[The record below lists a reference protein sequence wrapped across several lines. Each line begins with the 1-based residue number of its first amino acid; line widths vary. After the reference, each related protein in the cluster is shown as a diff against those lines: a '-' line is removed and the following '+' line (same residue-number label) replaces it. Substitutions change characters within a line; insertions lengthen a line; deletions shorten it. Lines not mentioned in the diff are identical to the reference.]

1 MSYDKYSK
9 AIKETAENLRIIDDA
24 MFRLVAGRKGVCQ
37 EILRTLLDKPELKV
51 IRVTPQSVI
60 TSLHREI
67 ILDVLCVMENGAYM
81 NIEMQKGSG
90 NDDIKRNRFY
100 AASTT
105 AAYTP
110 KGTDFTDIPQ
120 VTILYITE
128 YDALHNGQ
136 MITHVKRCME
146 TREGFVPVDD
156 GEDIYFVN
164 TVVRDGS
171 DKSELLQLFLRTD
184 VFQETKFPELSKAVK
199 YFKETEGGFGEM
211 CKTVE
216 DYAKNYAK
224 DYAEER
230 EEIVREEERKNA
242 EKREKT
248 AREEERKNAIRKML
262 ESGLSREMILSMN
275 YSEKE
280 LKAVEKELS

>member
-1 MSYDKYSK
+1 MGNEQYSK
-9 AIKETAENLRIIDDA
+9 ATRETAENLRIIDDA
-24 MFRLVAGRKGVCQ
+24 MFRLVAERKEVCQ
-37 EILRTLLDKPELKV
+37 EILRTLLDRPQLTV
-51 IRVTPQSVI
+51 VSVTPQCVI

-67 ILDVLCVMENGAYM
+67 ILDVLCILEDGAYM
-81 NIEMQKGSG
+81 NIEVQKGSG

-110 KGTDFTDIPQ
+110 KGTDFSDIPQ

-136 MITHVKRCME
+136 IITHVKRCMK
-146 TREGFVPVDD
+146 TKEGYVPVDD
-156 GEDIYFVN
+156 GEDIFFAN
-164 TVVRDGS
+164 TVVKDGS
-171 DKSELLQLFLRTD
+171 DKSELLQLFLRKD
-184 VFQETKFPELSKAVK
+184 VFENAKFPKLSKAVK
-199 YFKETEGGFGEM
+199 YFKETEGGLGEM

-230 EEIVREEERKNA
+230 EKIGRSIGLAEGRSEERM
-242 EKREKT
+242 
-248 AREEERKNAIRKML
+248 NAIRKML
-262 ESGLSREMILSMN
+262 QNGISREMILSMD
-275 YSEKE
+275 YSETE
-280 LKAVEKELS
+280 LEAVEQELFARA